1 MSNLRPASPPTVQEV
16 DARLAK
22 IEQELKRFE
31 VLIQAKQDLSAYR
44 YALVKLTGTE
54 SPPSSASVQLPKTP
68 TPNGNRLGVPYT
80 LDYAEKILKAK
91 GASLHLDEIVKI
103 ARKQGW
109 EGSGDD
115 SKDRE
120 RFYSTM
126 HRHPDKFKKTA
137 PLTWS
142 LKTP

>member
-1 MSNLRPASPPTVQEV
+1 MGNLRPVSPPTIQEV

-22 IEQELKRFE
+22 IEQELRRFE
-31 VLIQAKQDLSAYR
+31 VLLQEKQDLAAYR
-44 YALVKLTGTE
+44 YALVKITGAE
-54 SPPSSASVQLPKTP
+54 MPPDPAQSPLPPKPQT
-68 TPNGNRLGVPYT
+68 LGVPYT
-80 LDYAEKILKAK
+80 LAYAEKILKAK
-91 GASLHLDEIVKI
+91 GAEMHLDDMVKT

-126 HRHPDKFKKTA
+126 HRHPEKFKKTA

-142 LKTP
+142 LKTS

>member
-1 MSNLRPASPPTVQEV
+1 MANLRPTSPPTMQEV
-16 DARLAK
+16 DGRLAK

-31 VLIQAKQDLSAYR
+31 VLLQEKQDLIAYR
-44 YALVKLTGTE
+44 YALVKLTGAE
-54 SPPSSASVQLPKTP
+54 GPPPAAQLVKPP
-68 TPNGNRLGVPYT
+68 TPNGNKVGMPYT

-91 GASLHLDEIVKI
+91 GVEMHLDEIVKS

-115 SKDRE
+115 AKDRE

-142 LKTP
+142 FKTP